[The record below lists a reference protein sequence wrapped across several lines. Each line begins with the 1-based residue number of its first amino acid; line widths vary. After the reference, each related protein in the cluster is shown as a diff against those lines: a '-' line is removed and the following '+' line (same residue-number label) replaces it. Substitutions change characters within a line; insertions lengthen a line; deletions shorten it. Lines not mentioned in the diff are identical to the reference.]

1 MTDVFAAFQRRTV
14 EAPERELPDAELSL
28 EIAALSRVRTRDVKL
43 SPKLLELYLSETWHS
58 RKKINASVLIWS
70 AAVNLACA
78 LFDPAIV
85 PADHVVTAAASRVL
99 VSLAF
104 IAAAFVMLRAPKP
117 GSEGGLIIATSVLA
131 FAVAGFNGLHMGTEL
146 LERYVV
152 QAIFFG
158 GTAVMAARIT
168 WRDTML
174 LAAAIV
180 VMTTVFLG
188 FQAEGHM
195 SDAEK
200 LQSVVFFDA
209 GVVGLALA
217 KRALKQLHYRVFI
230 LTMSDRLQL
239 REIADVNQRL
249 QSAARTDPLT
259 GVPNRRRFDEAF
271 EDCRLTTGPVAL
283 VMFDVDHFKSLN
295 DTHGHRAGDRC
306 LTAVAGLL
314 RAGLRDA
321 PDLLARFGGEEFV
334 ALLPGVGP
342 EEAAVIAERLR
353 AAVEARRLPN
363 PGGVGGIVT
372 VSAGVASAFSNRL
385 DQLLGAA
392 DAALYEAKSAGRNAV
407 RVADPFDRRNVA

>member
-1 MTDVFAAFQRRTV
+1 MTDAFAAFPRRTA
-14 EAPERELPDAELSL
+14 EAPERELPDAELSR
-28 EIAALSRVRTRDVKL
+28 EIAALSRVPTRHIRL
-43 SPKLLELYLSETWHS
+43 SAKLLDLYFRETWHS
-58 RKKINASVLIWS
+58 RKKITASVLIWS
-70 AAVNLACA
+70 AAVNLVCG

-85 PADHVVTAAASRVL
+85 PQGDVVMAAVSRVG
-99 VSLAF
+99 VSFAF
-104 IAAAFVMLRAPKP
+104 IAAALIMLRAPKP
-117 GSEGGLIIATSVLA
+117 GLEGALIIATSVLA
-131 FAVAGFNGLHMGTEL
+131 FAVAGFNGLHMGADL

-158 GTAVMAARIT
+158 GTAVMAARIA
-168 WRDTML
+168 WRDTVV
-174 LAAAIV
+174 LAGAII
-180 VMTTVFLG
+180 VMTTVFLEL
-188 FQAEGHM
+188 QSSEHL
-195 SDAEK
+195 STAEK
-200 LQSVVFFDA
+200 LQSIVFFDA

-217 KRALKQLHYRVFI
+217 KRAFKQLHYRVFI

-249 QSAARTDPLT
+249 QSAARTDSLT

-271 EDCRLTTGPVAL
+271 EDCRLSPGPVAL

-342 EEAAVIAERLR
+342 EEAFVIAERLR

-372 VSAGVASAFSNRL
+372 VSAGVAAATSDRL

-407 RVADPFDRRNVA
+407 RLAEPFDRRNVA